1 MGDFL
6 NERGIRAIWDPM
18 VDMIRQEFPYH
29 KQAVNGWINYDNEL
43 KGARNWLAAR
53 TAYFIYQ
60 LASFYNEGTPTVLT
74 VNKDVDSDKLADVT
88 ISINDIPLT
97 QPVFD
102 GKYYAGRQVTL
113 RAEGGQQPVVGWSIV
128 QVDNNNSTSTT
139 EIDGAQHIFTMPSCK
154 SLTINALFNTS
165 GIRTIT
171 TDDRPASDW
180 YRLDGRRLQ
189 GRPTHPG
196 LYIHQGRKVVVE

>member
-1 MGDFL
+1 
-6 NERGIRAIWDPM
+6 
-18 VDMIRQEFPYH
+18 
-29 KQAVNGWINYDNEL
+29 
-43 KGARNWLAAR
+43 
-53 TAYFIYQ
+53 
-60 LASFYNEGTPTVLT
+60 
-74 VNKDVDSDKLADVT
+74 
-88 ISINDIPLT
+88 
-97 QPVFD
+97 
-102 GKYYAGRQVTL
+102 
-113 RAEGGQQPVVGWSIV
+113 
-128 QVDNNNSTSTT
+128 VDNNNSTSTT
-139 EIDGAQHIFTMPSCK
+139 EIDGAQHIFTMPSCN